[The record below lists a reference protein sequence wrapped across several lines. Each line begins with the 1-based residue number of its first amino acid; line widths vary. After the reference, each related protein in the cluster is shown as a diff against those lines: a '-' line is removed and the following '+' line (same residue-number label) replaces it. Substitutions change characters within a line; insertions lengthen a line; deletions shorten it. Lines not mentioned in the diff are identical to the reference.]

1 MLDIKLIVENADYVK
16 DAMSHRS
23 GKYDVDKV
31 LSLYAKRR
39 EILMEVE
46 TKKATRNKVS
56 DEIAVIKRNKGDASA
71 MIAEMKELGEE
82 IKELDA
88 ALAEIEPALKEAV
101 LSIPNVPDKSV
112 PIGKDDNDN
121 VEVRRVGFPRTL
133 AQARLL
139 DDVTDIDLVVDL
151 DVDEEKIVD
160 RIVNRMVCSGC
171 GKSFNRHSF
180 DGDKCDE
187 CGAELHQRDDDKEE
201 VIRERIKE
209 YKQKTFPIQQYY
221 ESKGKLAKIDG
232 NRKVEDVLS
241 DVRKVLSDY
250 RKNG

>member
-1 MLDIKLIVENADYVK
+1 
-16 DAMSHRS
+16 
-23 GKYDVDKV
+23 
-31 LSLYAKRR
+31 
-39 EILMEVE
+39 
-46 TKKATRNKVS
+46 
-56 DEIAVIKRNKGDASA
+56 
-71 MIAEMKELGEE
+71 
-82 IKELDA
+82 
-88 ALAEIEPALKEAV
+88 
-101 LSIPNVPDKSV
+101 
-112 PIGKDDNDN
+112 
-121 VEVRRVGFPRTL
+121 
-133 AQARLL
+133 
-139 DDVTDIDLVVDL
+139 
-151 DVDEEKIVD
+151 
-160 RIVNRMVCSGC
+160 MVCSGC

-250 RKNG
+250 RKTDSEIELMRQSGVIVGDALREVEKYVRPGVSTMELNSIVEDVIRSAGAIPSFLNYNGFPAASCISVDDVVVHGFPSLRVLKEGEIVSIDVGAVKTDFTVTQLVRLR

>member
-1 MLDIKLIVENADYVK
+1 MKIVIFGAPGAGK
-16 DAMSHRS
+16 GTQAAMISHEFAIPHISTGDLFRKHI
-23 GKYDVDKV
+23 GEGTPLGVV
-31 LSLYAKRR
+31 AKSYID
-39 EILMEVE
+39 EGHLVP
-46 TKKATRNKVS
+46 
-56 DEIAVIKRNKGDASA
+56 DEITVQLLKDRLSQSDCESF
-71 MIAEMKELGEE
+71 L
-82 IKELDA
+82 LD
-88 ALAEIEPALKEAV
+88 
-101 LSIPNVPDKSV
+101 
-112 PIGKDDNDN
+112 
-121 VEVRRVGFPRTL
+121 GFPRTL

-160 RIVNRMVCSGC
+160 RIVNRMVCSCC

>member
-1 MLDIKLIVENADYVK
+1 MV
-16 DAMSHRS
+16 
-23 GKYDVDKV
+23 
-31 LSLYAKRR
+31 AKSYID
-39 EILMEVE
+39 EGHLVP
-46 TKKATRNKVS
+46 
-56 DEIAVIKRNKGDASA
+56 DEITVQLLKDRLSQSDCESF
-71 MIAEMKELGEE
+71 L
-82 IKELDA
+82 LD
-88 ALAEIEPALKEAV
+88 
-101 LSIPNVPDKSV
+101 
-112 PIGKDDNDN
+112 
-121 VEVRRVGFPRTL
+121 GFPRTL